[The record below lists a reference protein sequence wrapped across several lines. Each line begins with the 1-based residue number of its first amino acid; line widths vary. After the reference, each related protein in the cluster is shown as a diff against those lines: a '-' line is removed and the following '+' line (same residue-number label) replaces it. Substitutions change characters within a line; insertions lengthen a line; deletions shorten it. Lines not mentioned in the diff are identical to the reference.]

1 MALILIDPARK
12 ILMPYKPAELLITK
26 GKNWQTKS
34 ISQEYD
40 NPWIKV
46 THRDVLAPTG
56 KAGIYGHIHFKGT
69 AIGVVPID
77 SEGYTWLVGQ
87 ARYTLQRYE
96 WEIPEGGAPHG
107 ESLLAAAQR
116 ELREETGI
124 SARLWTS
131 LLTLNTSNSVT
142 DEVAH
147 AFVAQDLRF
156 GDTAPDDTEQLQV
169 RKVLLNDAIN
179 MAMDGTIRDS
189 LAMASLL
196 KVGMMIDRGLLTL

>member
-1 MALILIDPARK
+1 
-12 ILMPYKPAELLITK
+12 MPNKPADLLLCK
-26 GKNWQTKS
+26 GKNWQTSS
-34 ISQEYD
+34 IEERYE

-46 THRDVLAPTG
+46 THREVIAPTG
-56 KAGIYGHIHFKGT
+56 NKGIYGHVHFKGT
-69 AIGVVPID
+69 AIGIVPID
-77 SEGYTWLVGQ
+77 DEGYTWLVGQ
-87 ARYTLQRYE
+87 ARYTLKRYE

-116 ELREETGI
+116 ELSEETGI
-124 SARLWTS
+124 RAMLWTS

-147 AFVAQDLRF
+147 AFVAQDLQF
-156 GDTAPDDTEQLQV
+156 GCTAPDDTEQLQV
-169 RKVLLNDAIN
+169 RKILLDDAIN

-196 KVGMMIDRGLLTL
+196 KVGLMLERGLLSR

>member
-1 MALILIDPARK
+1 MTNKAAD
-12 ILMPYKPAELLITK
+12 LLIAT
-26 GKNWQTKS
+26 GKNWRTKS
-34 ISQEYD
+34 IEQQYE
-40 NPWIKV
+40 NPWINV
-46 THRDVLAPTG
+46 THREVTAPTG
-56 KAGIYGHIHFKGT
+56 KDGIYGHIHFKGT
-69 AIGVVPID
+69 AIGIVPID
-77 SEGYTWLVGQ
+77 SDGYTWLVGQ

-116 ELREETGI
+116 ELSEETGI
-124 SARLWTS
+124 KAKLWTS

-147 AFVAQDLRF
+147 AFVAQDLQF
-156 GDTAPDDTEQLQV
+156 GKTAPDDTEQLQV
-169 RKVLLNDAIN
+169 RKILLDDAIN

-196 KVGMMIDRGLLTL
+196 KVGLMLERKLLTI